1 MSSIKWLLEELGA
14 FAFTDVDKQHLADL
28 LAQSYLLAKAQAYQ
42 KAIASTQHVVT
53 IHQPWQPG
61 ESDVR
66 HAQQWAN
73 GQVES
78 IVSTYEEML
87 QHAIEQMS
95 EEPQEAIDDVIGH
108 AKKKAKDLVSQI
120 AQWFLL
126 FLPWKT
132 KQIAHHTW
140 STGGNDGVNEF
151 IEEIQRSEKSIGG
164 GGDGTAGQDNGGS
177 DDTGGSD
184 NNVEGDTSVLR
195 VKIVPAESSSD
206 FCADYAGK
214 TFSLNDTIPDFPAH
228 PFCRHGKKIIIVN
241 ARNAE
246 ESILADLLSESEVVS

>member
-151 IEEIQRSEKSIGG
+151 IEEILQSEKAGS
-164 GGDGTAGQDNGGS
+164 GDTTNVTPGS
-177 DDTGGSD
+177 GS
-184 NNVEGDTSVLR
+184 NVEGDTSILR
-195 VKIVPAESSSD
+195 VVVLPTKSSSD
-206 FCADYAGK
+206 FCAEYAGK
-214 TFSLNDTIPDFPAH
+214 TFTLHNNIPDFPAH
-228 PFCRHGKKIIIVN
+228 INCIHYKQIIIV
-241 ARNAE
+241 
-246 ESILADLLSESEVVS
+246 DEVGA